1 MSIKRC
7 VKETGLHSKKETARS
22 GEVSGIENGNG
33 NRSGSGSGCEQG
45 KKKEEQPPPVARKT
59 AECDRQRERGVQSLQ
74 WRPTSLFDNCHCH
87 SHSH

>member
-1 MSIKRC
+1 MTDDLWGK
-7 VKETGLHSKKETARS
+7 

-59 AECDRQRERGVQSLQ
+59 AECDRQRERGAVAAMEANVAL
-74 WRPTSLFDNCHCH
+74 
-87 SHSH
+87 